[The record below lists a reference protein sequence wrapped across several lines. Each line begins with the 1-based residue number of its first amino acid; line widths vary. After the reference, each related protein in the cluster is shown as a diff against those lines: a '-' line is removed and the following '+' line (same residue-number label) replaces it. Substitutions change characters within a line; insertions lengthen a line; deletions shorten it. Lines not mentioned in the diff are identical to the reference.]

1 MKSTLIAGVVLCLL
15 AGCSGEKQDPQPQAN
30 AVAETAPVP
39 VVRAHNYDFQ
49 EGHEYGYTMAPT
61 EDNAR
66 AGLAANQV
74 TMIKYAGQKDGRYQ
88 LHVSQGSVL
97 TAIECSYPCEVAKIM
112 IIMDMPG
119 VPPSTMNIQRVRLNS
134 DAVAM
139 LALDDAVKGK
149 LTQYGRDKGGRKHSV
164 WLDQQR
170 GVVLTP
176 VNDG

>member
-1 MKSTLIAGVVLCLL
+1 MKTTLIAGMVLCLL
-15 AGCSGEKQDPQPQAN
+15 AGCSGEKQDKQPAAN
-30 AVAETAPVP
+30 SATEAVPVP
-39 VVRAHNYDFQ
+39 IARAHNYDFQ

-66 AGLAANQV
+66 AGMAANQV
-74 TMIKYAGQKDGRYQ
+74 TMIKYAGEKDGRYQ

-119 VPPSTMNIQRVRLNS
+119 VPPSTMNIQRVRLNA

-139 LALDDAVKGK
+139 LALEDAVKGR
-149 LTQYGRDKGGRKHSV
+149 LTRYDRDKGGRKHSV